1 MVRPAVK
8 VDYPGLL
15 LEPLPS
21 GNTRYRV
28 RPEGDRKRRIR
39 IHCGPGDDD
48 FQRQYLAARRGE
60 KPQPLKAASD
70 YAKPKSIGW
79 LVNTYFEFL
88 EKRVSAG
95 TTSHKTLKKKRNLLN
110 RLLARPDKEM
120 LIPREKLIEMQDD
133 MGATPAQADAFIEAV
148 AVLYD
153 WAIERKHISVNP
165 ARGIKAV
172 YVKGEGATPWKA
184 ADVKKFFA
192 KHRPGTKPHVA
203 MSVLLWTG
211 CRIEDLTILGRGH
224 ECVMAEVVDGEQIEI
239 EAIRWQPSKKGST
252 EVSIPL
258 LPPLKTATRAPKVL
272 GATYVLG
279 RGGRPFASG
288 DSMSAMF
295 KRWCKDAGLNHLSAH
310 GVRKG
315 LAELL
320 AELGCSQY
328 EIMAIL
334 GHSEAKTSEVYTR
347 RVERWRLAKV
357 AMEKID
363 RRAAWA

>member
-1 MVRPAVK
+1 MK

-15 LEPLPS
+15 VEPLPS

-28 RPEGDRKRRIR
+28 RPEGERKKRIR
-39 IHCGPGDDD
+39 IHCGPGHDD

-60 KPQPLKAASD
+60 KPEPLKVASD
-70 YAKPKSIGW
+70 YAKPRSIAW
-79 LVNTYFEFL
+79 LVSTYL
-88 EKRVSAG
+88 EYLEARVKAG

-110 RLLARPDKEM
+110 RLLARPDKKM
-120 LIPREKLIEMQDD
+120 LIPQEKLIQMQDD

-148 AVLYD
+148 AVMYD
-153 WAIERKHISVNP
+153 WAIERKHIGTNP
-165 ARGIKAV
+165 ARGIKSV
-172 YVKGEGATPWKA
+172 YEKGDGATPWKA
-184 ADVKKFFA
+184 ADVRAFYKIHA
-192 KHRPGTKPHVA
+192 AGTKAHVA

-211 CRIEDLTILGRGH
+211 CRIEDLTILGRAH
-224 ECVMAEVVDGEQIEI
+224 ECVLDGI
-239 EAIRWQPSKKGST
+239 EALRWQPLKKGSS
-252 EVSIPL
+252 EVTMPL
-258 LPPLKTATRAPKVL
+258 LPPLKAATRVPKIQ

-279 RGGRPFASG
+279 RGGKPFSSG

-295 KRWCKDAGLNHLSAH
+295 KRWCKDAGLGHLSAH

-347 RVERWRLAKV
+347 RVERWKLAKTAV
-357 AMEKID
+357 EKID
-363 RRAAWA
+363 VSHAWG